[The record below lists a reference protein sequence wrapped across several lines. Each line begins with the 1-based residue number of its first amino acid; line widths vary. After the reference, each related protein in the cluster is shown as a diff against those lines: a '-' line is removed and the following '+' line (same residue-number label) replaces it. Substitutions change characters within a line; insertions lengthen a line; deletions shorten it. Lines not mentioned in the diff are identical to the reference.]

1 MRSNATPELPDE
13 IESELANILFRE
25 SAPHDNSVRALS
37 TLYPTWS
44 DSILNRAVELGF
56 DVGAQVDHEQQTDLE
71 VDGPRIVGPYRID
84 RKLGEGGFGV
94 VYLAERTDSTR
105 RQVALKLL
113 KPGMDSRSILRAF
126 AQESRLLSAMDHPFV
141 ATMLDS
147 GMADDGRTFFAM
159 DFIDGPPITQYCA
172 DANLSLT
179 ERIDLFERVCQG
191 VQHAHQK
198 TVIHRDLTP
207 NNILVTEQDGEASP
221 KIIDFG
227 LARVL
232 DPDLALSTSMSG
244 IGERRGTLLY
254 MSPEQVARHKIL
266 GPGQSID
273 TRADVYALGAIL
285 YELLT
290 GRSPLPLVGDE
301 EIREI
306 ERQIVEVTPPSPSS
320 RIESGQV
327 ESLASSQVRASAVRG
342 ELDWIVMRALEK
354 DPDRRYQAPLDFARD
369 LRRFLK
375 HEPVEAGP
383 PSTRY
388 RMQKFVRRHRAATAA
403 TLAIVLTVLIG
414 TFGTVMGFI
423 RASSN
428 FTRSEVAAAFLLDTL
443 LRIDPDVDGLDLTVA
458 ELLDRSLVE
467 LPERFA
473 EYPDLEASAQGHFAQ
488 AYTKLGRFEAAANA
502 YAEQAAT
509 LEREQGPDSVA
520 AASARRNQANAL
532 LQLGRVDEAERLAL
546 ASLALLEAKLEDDDP
561 ELAVTF
567 QMVAAVEHER
577 GEFAKAL
584 TRQRD
589 VVRRF
594 QESEYA
600 HEPDTASAMN
610 LLVTLL
616 VSAGELEEAIE
627 VGHEAMQAWRR
638 IDGEDSS
645 HALVVENAV
654 ASVYRRLERH
664 DEAVDLLRKNLEGRR
679 RVFGEEH
686 VKTWLVAG
694 NLANLLIDLKRI
706 EEAEEILLRTIE
718 AARRMEIIPPGLL
731 APFSNY
737 GWLLYRSDRKEEAA
751 DLFREYLEH
760 GARTWGASHWQ
771 LGEGHRSLAVV
782 LFSLEADDETEMHFA
797 RAYEILSEA
806 FGEDDSR
813 TQRVIRNL
821 VKFFQALDREDEA
834 RAWEARLVAGKK

>member
-25 SAPHDNSVRALS
+25 TAPHDDSIHALS
-37 TLYPTWS
+37 TRHPLWS

-56 DVGAQVDHEQQTDLE
+56 DVGVSVAQTDSE
-71 VDGPRIVGPYRID
+71 PGGPRIVGPYRID

-94 VYLAERTDSTR
+94 VYLAERMDSTR

-126 AQESRLLSAMDHPFV
+126 AQESRLLSAMDHPFI

-159 DFIDGPPITQYCA
+159 DFIDGLPITQYCD
-172 DANLSLT
+172 DAQLSLT
-179 ERIDLFERVCQG
+179 GRIDLFERVCHG

-207 NNILVTEQDGEASP
+207 NNILVTEQDGEAVP

-285 YELLT
+285 YELLA
-290 GRSPLPLVGDE
+290 GRSPLPLIGDE
-301 EIREI
+301 GVHEI
-306 ERQIVEVTPPSPSS
+306 ERQIVEVTPLPPSS
-320 RIESGQV
+320 WTENGKVGS
-327 ESLASSQVRASAVRG
+327 SASSHLRAGGVRG
-342 ELDWIVMRALEK
+342 DLDWIVMRALEK
-354 DPDRRYQAPLDFARD
+354 DPDRRYPTPLDLARD

-388 RMQKFVRRHRAATAA
+388 RMRKFVRRHRAATAA
-403 TLAIVLTVLIG
+403 TLAIVLAVLIG
-414 TFGTVMGFI
+414 TFGTAIGFI

-458 ELLDRSLVE
+458 ELLDRSLIE

-473 EYPDLEASAQGHFAQ
+473 EYPDLEASVQGHFAQ
-488 AYTKLGRFEAAANA
+488 AYTKLGRFEAAASA
-502 YAEQAAT
+502 YADQVAI
-509 LEREQGPDSVA
+509 LEREQGPEALVA
-520 AASARRNQANAL
+520 AAARRNQANAL
-532 LQLGRVDEAERLAL
+532 LQLGRVDEAEKLAL
-546 ASLALLEAKLEDDDP
+546 ASLAIQQEKLEDDDP
-561 ELAVTF
+561 ELAAIL
-567 QMVAAVEHER
+567 QMVAAIEHER

-600 HEPDTASAMN
+600 YEPDTATAMN

-627 VGHEAMQAWRR
+627 VGHETMQAWRR

-664 DEAVDLLRKNLEGRR
+664 DDAVDLLRKNLEGRR

-694 NLANLLIDLKRI
+694 NLANLLVDLERND
-706 EEAEEILLRTIE
+706 EAEEIFLRTIE
-718 AARRMEIIPPGLL
+718 AARRMEIVPPALL

-737 GWLLYRSDRKEEAA
+737 AWLLYRSDRTQEAA
-751 DLFREYLEH
+751 ELFREYLEH
-760 GARTWGASHWQ
+760 GARTWGASHWR
-771 LGEGHRSLAVV
+771 LGEGHRSLGLV
-782 LFSLEADDETEMHFA
+782 LFSMEVDDEAEMHFV
-797 RAYEILSEA
+797 RGYEILSGA
-806 FGEDDSR
+806 FGDDDSR
-813 TQRVIRNL
+813 TQRVIKNL
-821 VKFFQALDREDEA
+821 VHFFQALDRADEV
-834 RAWEARLVAGKK
+834 RAWEARQ

>member
-1 MRSNATPELPDE
+1 MRSNATSELPDE

-25 SAPHDNSVRALS
+25 TAPHDGSVRALS
-37 TLYPTWS
+37 TRHPSWS

-56 DVGAQVDHEQQTDLE
+56 DVGAPLAQADSE
-71 VDGPRIVGPYRID
+71 VEGPRIVGPYRID

-159 DFIDGPPITQYCA
+159 DFIDGLPITQYCD

-207 NNILVTEQDGEASP
+207 NNILVSEQDGEAVP

-285 YELLT
+285 YELLA
-290 GRSPLPLVGDE
+290 GRSPLPLIGDE
-301 EIREI
+301 EIHEI
-306 ERQIVEVTPPSPSS
+306 ERQIVEVTPKPPSS
-320 RIESGQV
+320 H
-327 ESLASSQVRASAVRG
+327 LRASAVRG
-342 ELDWIVMRALEK
+342 DLDWIVMRALEK
-354 DPDRRYQAPLDFARD
+354 DPDRRYPSPLDLARD

-388 RMQKFVRRHRAATAA
+388 RMRKFVRRHRAATAA
-403 TLAIVLTVLIG
+403 TLAIVLAVLIG
-414 TFGTVMGFI
+414 TFGTAMGFI

-473 EYPDLEASAQGHFAQ
+473 EYPDLEASVQGHFAQ

-502 YAEQAAT
+502 YANQVAIF
-509 LEREQGPDSVA
+509 EREQGPEALVA
-520 AASARRNQANAL
+520 AVARRNQANAL
-532 LQLGRVDEAERLAL
+532 LQLGRVDEAEKLAR
-546 ASLALLEAKLEDDDP
+546 ASLAILQVKLEDDDP

-584 TRQRD
+584 TLQRD

-627 VGHEAMQAWRR
+627 VGHETMQVWRR

-654 ASVYRRLERH
+654 ASVYRRLKRY
-664 DEAVDLLRKNLEGRR
+664 DDAVDLLRKNLEGRR

-694 NLANLLIDLKRI
+694 NLANLLLDLKRND
-706 EEAEEILLRTIE
+706 EAEEILLRTIE
-718 AARRMEIIPPGLL
+718 AARRMEIVPPALL

-737 GWLLYRSDRKEEAA
+737 AWLLYRSDRTPEAA
-751 DLFREYLEH
+751 KLFREYLEH

-771 LGEGHRSLAVV
+771 LGEGHRALAVV
-782 LFSLEADDETEMHFA
+782 LFSLEADDDEIEMHFV
-797 RAYEILSEA
+797 RGYEILSEA
-806 FGEDDSR
+806 FGDDDSR

-821 VKFFQALDREDEA
+821 VSFFEALDRANEA
-834 RAWEARLVAGKK
+834 RAWEARLAANK